1 MDLFKI
7 ETGNFK
13 LDGGAIFGVV
23 PKILWNKV
31 YPADK
36 NNLCNFAM
44 RCLLI
49 REEERLILIDCGI
62 GNKQSEKFFS
72 YYYLNGD
79 DSLERSLS
87 QNNFALNDITDVIL
101 THLHFDHCGGA
112 VTKDNKGNLTPSFR
126 EARYWISGPQ
136 WKWAMEPNQRE
147 KASFLLENIEPI
159 EASGNLHFVNN
170 EMNLTNSISLRFFNG
185 HTEGLMVPVIKY
197 GKYILVYVS
206 DLIPTAAHIPPSWV
220 CGFDTRPLVSIKE
233 RNAFMTEV
241 VEKEY
246 ILFFEHDIYH
256 ECCTLRKTEKGF
268 ASDKFFTFREFL
280 EKDF

>member
-1 MDLFKI
+1 MELFKI
-7 ETGNFK
+7 ETGKFK

-23 PKILWNKV
+23 PKVLWSKV

-49 REEERLILIDCGI
+49 HDKERLILIDCGI
-62 GNKQSEKFFS
+62 GKKQSEKFFS

-79 DSLERSLS
+79 DSLEKSLS
-87 QNNFALNDITDVIL
+87 QNNYTLSDITDVVL

-112 VTKDNKGNLTPSFR
+112 VVKDDKGNLVPAFP
-126 EARYWISGPQ
+126 EANYWVSGPQ

-147 KASFLLENIEPI
+147 RASFLIENIEPL
-159 EASGNLHFVNN
+159 EAGGNLHFVNT
-170 EMNLTNSISLRFFNG
+170 ETDLTRSVSLRFFNG

-197 GKYILVYVS
+197 GKYTLVYVS
-206 DLIPTAAHIPPSWV
+206 DLLPTAAHIPPSWV
-220 CGFDTRPLVSIKE
+220 CGFDIRPLVSLEE
-233 RNAFMTEV
+233 RRTFMSEAA
-241 VEKEY
+241 EKGY

-256 ECCTLRKTEKGF
+256 ECCTIKKTEKGF
-268 ASDKFFTFREFL
+268 AGDRFFTFREFL
-280 EKDF
+280 KEDY